1 MIPAHI
7 NRLNIQKSIDFALC
21 SIFIRCVTRII
32 NNSIEHLITEE
43 KDSLILKFF
52 SSSFDRS
59 VDYAVHSHINNII
72 KSYET

>member
-21 SIFIRCVTRII
+21 SIALRCIIRPI
-32 NNSIEHLITEE
+32 NNYIEHLITEE
-43 KDSLILKFF
+43 TDSLILKFF

-72 KSYET
+72 KSYDT